1 MKKFLIFILTFAMIF
16 SLTACLD
23 SSDNSAIK
31 SNSSY
36 YEGKNYEEVEEEFKD
51 AGFTNIKY
59 EIIYDL
65 IIGFL
70 VSDGEVEYVTIDG
83 SKEFKDISEYSK
95 TEEVVIAY
103 HTYESNNPNNSSNK
117 IEMPNSSTYYEKNYN
132 WTVDSLITHFKE
144 LGFTVFEKIPCE
156 PDNDKYKY
164 DIFEVTI
171 EDSWISSGSWEKGDK
186 FDSDDKIKIYYNEYP
201 LLTVLDCEDL
211 ETVLKSNDMNYQLF
225 ANKYDGRYVEFFG
238 YVFDHVIYNGGSGRF
253 IEVTGTKSDSM
264 AKSVVFHIGESLF
277 GNIDITVKKGDYVLV
292 SGKIDSDL
300 SNYYKKLYIDTI
312 TLLEFNE
319 FIDEDNTDG
328 LQYTLINNNTEYE
341 VSGFAGTATE
351 IVIPSEY
358 NGKPVTSIGDCA
370 FEDCKFITSIEIP
383 NSIKVIGNSAFS
395 WCEALTDVEI
405 PNSVTNIG
413 ASAFINCES
422 LTKISISNNI
432 TNIGIYTFFGCTKL
446 KSVDFGVNSKL
457 KDIGDYAFV
466 YCESL
471 TDITFS
477 AGLNRIGVESFNSCY
492 SLENIII
499 PESVTSIGNN
509 AFYDCSSLTIKCEAK
524 ENSVEWSTY
533 WNSSNCPVIWGYK
546 G

>member
-1 MKKFLIFILTFAMIF
+1 MKKFLIFILSFVMVF
-16 SLTACLD
+16 SLTACFD
-23 SSDNSAIK
+23 SDADTTIK

-117 IEMPNSSTYYEKNYN
+117 IEMPNSSAYYEKNFN
-132 WTVDSLITHFKE
+132 WTVDSLIAHFKE

-186 FDSDDKIKIYYNEYP
+186 FDGDDKIKIYYNENP
-201 LLTVLDCEDL
+201 MLTIENS
-211 ETVLKSNDMNYQLF
+211 EALKLF
-225 ANKYDGRYVEFFG
+225 LNGESHMDYEWFSEVHDGDYVEFIG
-238 YVFDHVIYNGGSGRF
+238 CVYYHDTYNSGLDHI
-253 IEVTGTKSDSM
+253 IEVVEGRSLEYNENKSIVYIGDITGYD
-264 AKSVVFHIGESLF
+264 
-277 GNIDITVKKGDYVLV
+277 NIDYSVDVGDIVSI
-292 SGKIDSDL
+292 SGKIDADL
-300 SNYYKKLYIDTI
+300 SKYFKKFYVE
-312 TLLEFNE
+312 TLTLTK
-319 FIDEDNTDG
+319 IGTSNTDTKG

-341 VSGFAGTATE
+341 VSGYEGTATE

-358 NGKPVTSIGDCA
+358 NGKPVTSIGD
-370 FEDCKFITSIEIP
+370 
-383 NSIKVIGNSAFS
+383 
-395 WCEALTDVEI
+395 
-405 PNSVTNIG
+405 
-413 ASAFINCES
+413 SAFINRES
-422 LTKISISNNI
+422 LIKISLSNNI
-432 TNIGIYTFFGCTKL
+432 TNIGSYTFFGCTKL

-457 KDIGDYAFV
+457 KVIGDYAFV

-471 TDITFS
+471 IDIVFS
-477 AGLNRIGVESFNSCY
+477 AGLNSIGVESFNSCY